1 MINFD
6 HVSLRFQDK
15 TIFHDLN
22 LDIKKGER
30 VSLIGGSGRGKTT
43 LLKLVQGYLFPDSGT
58 IKIYDEVLTSKSIHH
73 LRKEMAWIPQNI
85 NLPVSKGIELM
96 RLMDITDK
104 STSISIFL
112 EELGLNASII
122 HDDFSK
128 ISGGQK
134 QRIVISIVLS
144 LDKSIILLD
153 EPTSSLDDKSIKMLL
168 KVMKSLENKTIV
180 SASHNQ
186 VWNNQA
192 DKVIEL

>member
-6 HVSLRFQDK
+6 HVSLHFRDK
-15 TIFHDLN
+15 TIFDDLCLN
-22 LDIKKGER
+22 VEKCEHI
-30 VSLIGGSGRGKTT
+30 SLSGGSGRGKTT
-43 LLKLVQGYLFPDSGT
+43 LLKLLQGYVLPDSGT
-58 IKIYDEVLTSKSIHH
+58 IKINDEVLTSKSAHR

-85 NLPVSKGIELM
+85 NLPVNNGIELM
-96 RLMDITDK
+96 RMMNIMAKANNISVFLDK
-104 STSISIFL
+104 
-112 EELGLNASII
+112 LGLNASIL

-144 LDKSIILLD
+144 LEKPIILLD
-153 EPTSSLDDKSIKMLL
+153 EPTSSLDNKSIKML
-168 KVMKSLENKTIV
+168 VEVIGSLENKTIL

-186 VWNNQA
+186 VWNDHS

>member
-43 LLKLVQGYLFPDSGT
+43 LLKLVQGYLLPDSGT